1 MGRIFEVNSPAVV
14 GEIIDGEA
22 VIMNLKSGNYYS
34 TDKVGSVL
42 WGMIERGVDHQAML
56 DLLGGHYELDPSEI
70 TKAVDAFLDEL
81 VANDLVRTP
90 ANGVGEG
97 GEAALSA
104 EDLKDLNGQHGFAA
118 PVLNTYADMQDL
130 LLLDPIHDVDEGGWP
145 APKQAESDD

>member
-1 MGRIFEVNSPAVV
+1 MSRVLEVNSPAVV

-42 WGMIERGVDHQAML
+42 WGMIEKGADQQTML
-56 DLLGGHYELDPSEI
+56 DLLGAHYDADPNEI
-70 TKAVDAFLDEL
+70 AKAIEVFLDEL
-81 VANDLVRTP
+81 VANDLVRAP
-90 ANGVGEG
+90 ANGAGENG
-97 GEAALSA
+97 RTALSA
-104 EDLKDLNGQHGFAA
+104 EDLKDLNGQSGFTA

-145 APKQAESDD
+145 APRPAESDD